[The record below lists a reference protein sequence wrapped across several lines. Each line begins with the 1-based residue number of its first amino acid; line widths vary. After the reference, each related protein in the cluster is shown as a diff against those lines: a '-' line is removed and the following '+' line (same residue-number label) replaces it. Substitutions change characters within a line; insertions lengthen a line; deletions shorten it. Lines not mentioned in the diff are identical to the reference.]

1 MFRFLYSQFLPGLQ
15 ENIHIFNSFFYRR
28 LSSASIPTKVMTINS
43 LNNPSDSIPKS
54 PSPSGSTR
62 VEKKT
67 GYDMVK
73 SWTRNVNIFEKDYLV
88 IPINENLHW
97 YLAIICKPSAILN
110 EEMKLSLSDDE
121 ENEILNTEPVRDEEE
136 IEKSKSK
143 SIEITECDQE
153 EKDKISLPMFVDL
166 EEPEDENFNINLKN
180 IDEDDKCRI
189 LIFDSLGLTS
199 RGRANTVI
207 TRLRSYLLHE
217 AYNKLGKLAS
227 KSACVGHVVKV
238 PQQENYT
245 DCGCFLLQFVEE
257 FFKSPAIFQSI
268 TESSFDMSNWFPAAI
283 AQGRRDLMKQRI
295 EHLAQDFAARQE
307 HKNGT
312 TSPPQVQEDR
322 SSDIEEIDSI

>member
-1 MFRFLYSQFLPGLQ
+1 MTK
-15 ENIHIFNSFFYRR
+15 NS
-28 LSSASIPTKVMTINS
+28 
-43 LNNPSDSIPKS
+43 NNPSDSILKS
-54 PSPSGSTR
+54 PCPSTPTPTPTR

-73 SWTRNVNIFEKDYLV
+73 SWTRTVNIFEKDYLV
-88 IPINENLHW
+88 VPINENLHW

-110 EEMKLSLSDDE
+110 EEIKLSDDE
-121 ENEILNTEPVRDEEE
+121 ENENLNSIQAAEDNEDTEE
-136 IEKSKSK
+136 IESK
-143 SIEITECDQE
+143 SIEIKENDRE
-153 EKDKISLPMFVDL
+153 INEISLPIFVDL
-166 EEPEDENFNINLKN
+166 DLPENVEIDENININN
-180 IDEDDKCRI
+180 TDDKTRI

-207 TRLRSYLLHE
+207 TRLKSYLLHE

-257 FFKSPAIFQSI
+257 FFKSPTVYQTM
-268 TESSFDMSNWFPAAI
+268 TESSFDMTNWFSASI

-295 EHLAQDFAARQE
+295 EQLAQDFSVRQE

-312 TSPPQVQEDR
+312 SSPQIQEDR
-322 SSDIEEIDSI
+322 SSDIEEINVI